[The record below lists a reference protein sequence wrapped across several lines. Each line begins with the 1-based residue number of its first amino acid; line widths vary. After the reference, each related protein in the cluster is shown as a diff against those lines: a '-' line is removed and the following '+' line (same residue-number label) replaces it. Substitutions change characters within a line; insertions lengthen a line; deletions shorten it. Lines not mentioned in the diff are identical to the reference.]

1 MISFGRTSRDINLP
15 EFEAMKRKKFSP
27 SRIGEQILKFILPET
42 ERSSLLGDYE
52 ELYRDL
58 LQKKGGFFTN
68 LWYGW
73 QILITIPSAI
83 WDSIKWSFIML
94 KNYIKIALRNLNRH
108 KIYSGINILGLTLGL
123 TCALLIFLY
132 VRYEFSYDAFH
143 TNADHIYRILVNQD
157 HYYRGRNQAVIM
169 PAAFGP
175 TIRDRV
181 PEVLR
186 ICRIDDGSGFFK
198 TEDRSFY
205 ENGLG
210 LVDPDFL
217 AMFDFPLVQGD
228 PKSVLN
234 EPFSLILSEEMA
246 TKYFGDENPVGR
258 TINIDDRYEVI
269 VKGVMRNL
277 PENSYFNF
285 DFLGSFS
292 TLSILRGKERMQSW
306 GNYSYLTFLQ
316 LDEGIDVQSVEQKVQ
331 AIFEDRKASF
341 MTHCELQYL
350 KDIHFHNKALFEIGT
365 TSDIRSVY
373 ILASIGL
380 AMLLIACF
388 NYINLAT
395 ARASSRFREIGM
407 RKVVGAHRLNLIRQF
422 LGESLGITLVAFVVT
437 VFIVCAV
444 LPSFSEFMQRNIP
457 LSFMITPQNVIWM
470 LGIFIIIGMAAGF
483 YPALLLSSFRPSLI
497 LRSAPQTTTGR
508 KSAMRNV
515 LVILQFV
522 ITTMLITST
531 FITRKQIDYIRNSD
545 LGYKKESILTFP
557 VSRASKNPQVIKQEL
572 QQFHNIQDATL
583 SSQSPATITNAGL
596 PDWEGKQT
604 EEDIPFFR
612 LYVDENFLDFYA
624 IPLILGRKFSV
635 QHLTN
640 PESAVILNE
649 TALKT
654 TGWTDPIGKRIYDGD
669 DDEEG
674 ITVIGVV
681 KDFHFASLHIPIAP
695 LMIMTNPDD
704 YDVISLK
711 VDPNNIAA
719 TIQFLN
725 EKWQTYTSTYPFNY
739 TFLEDRLNRMYRS
752 EYRLYQGIQVFAF
765 IAIFIAC
772 LGLIG
777 LASYTVERKTKEI
790 GVRKIL
796 GASISGMF
804 LLILQQTMKM
814 VSVGTIIA
822 LPLSYFI
829 MNRWLENF
837 AYRIHISIGTLFFS
851 SLVAILIAIIT
862 VTYLSI
868 KAARS
873 NPIDSLKYE

>member
-1 MISFGRTSRDINLP
+1 VGNQRRRKSRHHP
-15 EFEAMKRKKFSP
+15 P
-27 SRIGEQILKFILPET
+27 RIGERLFRLLLPE
-42 ERSSLLGDYE
+42 EEEYMLLGDYE
-52 ELYRDL
+52 ELYKDL
-58 LQKKGGFFTN
+58 AQRRGLLIAD
-68 LWYGW
+68 LWYW
-73 QILITIPSAI
+73 IQIVAVIPSTI
-83 WDSIKWSFIML
+83 WNSTKWSVVMIQ
-94 KNYIKIALRNLNRH
+94 NYLKIALRNLNRH

-132 VRYEFSYDAFH
+132 VRYEFSYDTFH
-143 TNADHIYRILVNQD
+143 KNAEYIYRIVLHQD
-157 HYYRGRNQAVIM
+157 HFYRGRNQAVIL

-175 TIRDRV
+175 TIRDRI
-181 PEVLR
+181 PEVRR
-186 ICRIDDGSGFFK
+186 ICRIDDSSGLFK

-205 ENGLG
+205 ERGMG

-217 AMFDFPLVQGD
+217 VMFDFPLIQGD

-258 TINIDDRYEVI
+258 TINIDDRYEVT
-269 VKGVMRNL
+269 VKGIMRNM
-277 PENSYFNF
+277 PENSYFDF

-292 TLSILRGKERMQSW
+292 TLSILRGREEMQSW
-306 GNYSYLTFLQ
+306 SNYNYLTFLQ
-316 LDEGIDVQSVEQKVQ
+316 LDEGIDVPSVEKKVQ

-341 MTHCELQYL
+341 MTHCELQGL

-373 ILASIGL
+373 ILSTIGL
-380 AMLLIACF
+380 AILLIACF

-395 ARASSRFREIGM
+395 ARASSRFREIGI
-407 RKVVGAHRLNLIRQF
+407 RKVVGAHRRNLIRQF
-422 LGESLGITLVAFVVT
+422 IGESLGITLVAFVFT
-437 VFIVCAV
+437 VIVVLAV
-444 LPSFSEFMQRNIP
+444 LPSFGAFMQRNIP
-457 LSFMITPQNVIWM
+457 LTFMIIPQNLIW
-470 LGIFIIIGMAAGF
+470 LLCIFVTIGMAAGL

-497 LRSAPQTTTGR
+497 LRSATQTTTGR
-508 KSAMRNV
+508 KSALRNA

-545 LGYKKESILTFP
+545 LGYEKESVLTFP
-557 VSRASKNPQVIKQEL
+557 VSRTRKNPQVIKQEL
-572 QQFHNIQDATL
+572 QQFHNIRDATL

-604 EEDIPFFR
+604 EDDIAFFR
-612 LYVDENFLDFYA
+612 LYIDENFLDFYG
-624 IPLILGRKFSV
+624 IPVTLGSKFSI
-635 QHLTN
+635 HHITN
-640 PESAVILNE
+640 PERAIILNE
-649 TALKT
+649 TAVRT
-654 TGWTDPIGKRIYDGD
+654 TGWADPIGKRIYDGS

-674 ITVIGVV
+674 KTVIGVV

-725 EKWQTYTSTYPFNY
+725 EKWKTYTSTLPFNY

-752 EYRLYQGIQVFAF
+752 EHRLYQGFQVFAF
-765 IAIFIAC
+765 NAIFIAC

-804 LLILQQTMKM
+804 LFILRQTLKM
-814 VSVGTIIA
+814 VAVGTVVA
-822 LPLSYFI
+822 LPLGYFI
-829 MNRWLENF
+829 MKKWLENF
-837 AYRIHISIGTLFFS
+837 AYRIHIGFD
-851 SLVAILIAIIT
+851 ILIMSSIAAITIAMIT
-862 VTYLSI
+862 VSYLSI
-868 KAARS
+868 KAARN